1 MERWRRPEAGGGKVQ
16 MWYSVFCVLCL
27 TYWKIL
33 LNLKSLS
40 FAHIKMSNDNIFS
53 LISECKELVYKKIH
67 PIHVKPRAII
77 MQFTPRSGCQTKSQV
92 FCLLPTGL
100 GPGRS
105 VGATRGYPRAWPD
118 IPRLMIR
125 GDQAARATPLHRPH
139 HRPCTGYHEKAAE
152 LGAVGAE

>member
-1 MERWRRPEAGGGKVQ
+1 

-53 LISECKELVYKKIH
+53 LISECNELIYKKIH

-92 FCLLPTGL
+92 FCLLPTVRAGQKC
-100 GPGRS
+100 GS
-105 VGATRGYPRAWPD
+105 YPRLPEGLTRHSQTDDKRRPGSPCYTTAST
-118 IPRLMIR
+118 
-125 GDQAARATPLHRPH
+125 TPPTVHGISRE
-139 HRPCTGYHEKAAE
+139 G
-152 LGAVGAE
+152 G